1 MTVLQSYDAIAKC
14 NKCGFCH
21 TACPIFRATGHESG
35 VARGRLALLR
45 GIIEGRVAW
54 NEELEDPLF
63 TCLGCGAC
71 TTHCAGN
78 VPTADLVLDA
88 RSEYFDKVGKKPAHR
103 LLFEHLLPYPKRL
116 HLAARA
122 AALGKNSGASKIA
135 KAMGLLR
142 IFGRDLPKAEGIV
155 DKLPMESFRG
165 TTKPKVYQG
174 QGSKLKIGYFVG
186 CGIDVIQVKAGRAT
200 FEELKKVGKSVTVL
214 DNCCCG
220 LPPWSYG
227 DKENTKTLALK
238 NIKVFSEADVD
249 VIVTDCSSCASF
261 LKDYPKIF
269 EDDAP
274 NRALAEKTAKLFV
287 DVVEFFAQQGEVRG
301 NAENGGNEVGGYH
314 DSHAAVV
321 KGKPSAKTTGTEAP
335 VVATYHDPCHAC
347 RGQGI
352 KNEPREILKG
362 LPGVTFAEMAE
373 ADWCCGGAGSY
384 SLTHYDLSQKVL
396 DRKMKNLKA
405 ANADI
410 LVTSCPACMI
420 QLAYGIKRHELK
432 TKIFHISEVV
442 ALVGEGKS
450 IRAAL

>member
-1 MTVLQSYDAIAKC
+1 MTVQQNYDAIAKC

-21 TACPIFRATGHESG
+21 VACPIFRATGHESG

-45 GIIEGRVAW
+45 GIIEGRVDW
-54 NEELEDPLF
+54 NKELEDPLF

-71 TTHCAGN
+71 TTNCFGS

-88 RSEYFDKVGKKPAHR
+88 RSEYFEKVGKKPAHR

-122 AALGKNSGASKIA
+122 AALGKNSGASKVA

-165 TTKPKVYQG
+165 KIKPDVYEG
-174 QGSKLKIGYFVG
+174 QGDKLKVGYFVG
-186 CGIDVIQVKAGRAT
+186 CGVDVIQVKVGKAT
-200 FEELKKVGKSVTVL
+200 FEQLKKVAKSVTVL
-214 DNCCCG
+214 NNCCCG

-227 DKENTKTLALK
+227 DKENTKKLVVKNLK
-238 NIKVFSEADVD
+238 IIAEADVD

-261 LKDYPKIF
+261 LKEYTKVF
-269 EDDAP
+269 EDDLP
-274 NRALAEKTAKLFV
+274 NRALAEKTSKRIV
-287 DVVEFFAQQGEVRG
+287 DVVEFLAQQGELDKT
-301 NAENGGNEVGGYH
+301 AEDGTQEVGSYH
-314 DSHAAVV
+314 DPHAAAGSE
-321 KGKPSAKTTGTEAP
+321 KSGEMASGAGNP
-335 VVATYHDPCHAC
+335 VIVTYHDPCHAV

-352 KNEPREILKG
+352 RKEPRDIIKG
-362 LPGVTFAEMAE
+362 LPGVKFEEMAE

-384 SLTHYDLSQKVL
+384 ALTHYELSQQVL
-396 DRKMKNLKA
+396 DRKIKNLKNT
-405 ANADI
+405 NADI

-420 QLAYGIKRHELK
+420 QLAYGIKKHDLK
-432 TKIFHISEVV
+432 TKIFHISEVT
-442 ALVGEGKS
+442 ALVEEGKS
-450 IRAAL
+450 VRSTL